1 MPKFTKIKLLS
12 DKEINIIRGKAIVGK
27 ASPEELMQVFGHW
40 DIIEQKMDELD
51 CEDYFGTE
59 GWRHK
64 FGHPDAD

>member
-12 DKEINIIRGKAIVGK
+12 DKEINIIAIVGK

-40 DIIEQKMDELD
+40 DIIEQKMYDLD
-51 CEDYFGTE
+51 CDDCFGTE
-59 GWRHK
+59 GWKHM